1 MKASFISILLILFL
15 LTSCS
20 AREVVTF
27 PYVAYKSL
35 VDRFVT
41 NNLNFK
47 SVMNLD
53 YASMYVELGTSSSI
67 LILGYDDN
75 SYLSW
80 FDAEKNGLITFSGKV
95 VGTFGLANDFTI
107 TNPPNLSE
115 IFSLLSNTKQLDMP
129 ITSLIQFSNPAT
141 SMLEIQFTY
150 KLEKIYDEYEFGSF
164 KERSFYVITE
174 FFSIDKIKWSG
185 VNKYYFT
192 NKGEFMKSDQF
203 LTPNQPSVYVSI
215 IKKYSI

>member
-15 LTSCS
+15 LISCS

-35 VDRFVT
+35 ADRFVT

-47 SVMNLD
+47 SLMNLD
-53 YASMYVELGTSSSI
+53 YASMYVELGTSKSI

-80 FDAEKNGLITFSGKV
+80 FDAEKNGLISFSGKV
-95 VGTFGLANDFTI
+95 IGTFGLVNDYTI

-115 IFSLLSNTKQLDMP
+115 IFSLLSNTKQPDVP

-141 SMLEIQFTY
+141 GMLEIEFNY
-150 KLEKIYDEYEFGSF
+150 KLEKVYDEYEFGSF
-164 KERSFYVITE
+164 RERSFYVITE
-174 FFSIDKIKWSG
+174 FFSIEKIKWSG
-185 VNKYYFT
+185 VNKYYFN
-192 NKGEFMKSDQF
+192 NKGEFMKSDQH
-203 LTPNQPSVYVSI
+203 LTPNQPPIYVSI